1 MAENY
6 TFSVAP
12 GEKKRY
18 VAGPYDMEKRAPNYQ
33 YTVMMTCHAESD
45 VIVKHFII
53 PCGTEHR
60 WVYDV
65 HNTSSNIDA
74 FIRILKDGVV
84 IPSFE

>member
-18 VAGPYDMEKRAPNYQ
+18 IAGPYDMAKRSPNYSH
-33 YTVMMTCHAESD
+33 TVMMACRAESD
-45 VIVKHFII
+45 VIVKHFIL
-53 PCGTEHR
+53 PVGAEHK
-60 WVYDV
+60 WIYDV

-74 FIRILKDGVV
+74 FIVIMKDGVI